1 MVFRIQ
7 EYVGPYNRFIGVDTS
22 VTLGHALSAL
32 RSLAHDGITRRIL
45 DEDTFDVW
53 TIDRAGNAVVTRAT
67 SEKPRP
73 KYPNVHELREI
84 EAAVRLRMLNSDD
97 A

>member
-1 MVFRIQ
+1 MVFRVQ
-7 EYVGPYNRFIGVDTS
+7 EYVGPYNQFIGVDTS

-32 RSLAHDGITRRIL
+32 RSLAHDGICRRIL
-45 DEDTFDVW
+45 DEDTMDVW
-53 TIDRAGNAVVTRAT
+53 TIDQAGNSMVARAT
-67 SEKPRP
+67 PENPRP